1 VATLDEAARE
11 FGDDAVKAAP
21 PRLGEHTEAWRT
33 ELR

>member
-11 FGDDAVKAAP
+11 FGVDAVRAA
-21 PRLGEHTEAWRT
+21 PRLGEHTLALRA